1 MKKDFF
7 VTVDCQKYPDILLIL
22 EGDVELFLN
31 AAVGNHRAYLERE
44 YQNIIYC
51 SLDETAEEDFLPYDY
66 EITEMIDTST

>member
-1 MKKDFF
+1 M
-7 VTVDCQKYPDILLIL
+7 
-22 EGDVELFLN
+22 FLN

-51 SLDETAEEDFLPYDY
+51 SLDETAEKDFLPYDY

>member
-1 MKKDFF
+1 M
-7 VTVDCQKYPDILLIL
+7 
-22 EGDVELFLN
+22 FLN
-31 AAVGNHRAYLERE
+31 TAVGNHRAYLERE